1 MNIELTLKDPK
12 DVDFCFLD
20 VETTGLDP
28 DLGDRVCE
36 IAIQKVRNGKIIE
49 SLETLVN
56 PGRSIPTSATSIH
69 KINYEMV
76 MSSPYFR
83 DIAEDIIGMLRNS
96 VVVAHNASFDIKFI
110 YTELRNLELPV
121 PDFFVVDTLKIAR
134 RYFNY
139 KNNSLGY
146 IAKTIGFPT
155 DNEHRAFGDVKIARF
170 VFDYFLMELDRRG
183 IRLNKL
189 KDILKLQGKI
199 PQFEE
204 NGKSTIPPDLEVALR
219 ERGKVQIKYLSVYSE
234 RESVRIIE
242 PLDFNVSGKYIYIL
256 AYCHLRKERCKFR
269 VDRILETRSVK

>member
-1 MNIELTLKDPK
+1 MNTELTLKDPK

-56 PGRSIPTSATSIH
+56 PGRSIPTGATSIH
-69 KINYEMV
+69 YINNEMV
-76 MSSPYFR
+76 ISSPYFR

-110 YTELRNLELPV
+110 YAELRNLELPV

-155 DNEHRAFGDVKIARF
+155 DNEHRALGDVNA
-170 VFDYFLMELDRRG
+170 
-183 IRLNKL
+183 
-189 KDILKLQGKI
+189 
-199 PQFEE
+199 
-204 NGKSTIPPDLEVALR
+204 KSTIPPDLEVALR

-242 PLDFNVSGKYIYIL
+242 PLDFNVSGKYTYIL